1 MDAWFGPFFI
11 ACLLLGAAGLAKAV
25 DPTMTVGALR
35 GIGLRLPNGAVRTLG
50 GVEAALAFAAA
61 LTGDPALALLVAASY
76 LGFTGFVAIAMLR
89 HLPIGSCGCFGKVDT
104 PPSGLHLLVNVGAVI
119 ASAGVAAGGGRGIVT
134 VLTHQPLAG
143 IPFLVLGA
151 VGAYA
156 AFTALT
162 ILPTMVR
169 IPRSREDGR

>member
-11 ACLLLGAAGLAKAV
+11 ACLLLGAAGVAKAI

-35 GIGLRLPNGAVRTLG
+35 GVGLRVPNRAVRAVG
-50 GVEAALAFAAA
+50 GVEAALSFAAI
-61 LTGDPALALLVAASY
+61 LTGDSILAILVAASY
-76 LGFTGFVAIAMLR
+76 LAFTGFVAIALFR

-104 PPSGLHLLVNVGAVI
+104 PPSGLHVLVNLGAVV
-119 ASAGVAAGGGRGIVT
+119 ASVGMAVGHGRGLVT
-134 VLTHQPLAG
+134 VLAHQPLAG

-151 VGAYA
+151 VGTYA

-162 ILPTMVR
+162 ILPTMIRV
-169 IPRSREDGR
+169 PRSRVDAR